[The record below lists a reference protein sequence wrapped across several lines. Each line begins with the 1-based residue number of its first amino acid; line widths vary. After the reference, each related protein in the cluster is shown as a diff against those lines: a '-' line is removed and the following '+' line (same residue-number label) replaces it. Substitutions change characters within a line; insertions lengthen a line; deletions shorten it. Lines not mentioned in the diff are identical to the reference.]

1 MPGCCAA
8 IWNKCRGACALVLM
22 FCAAG
27 SMAAEDVVVDATQE
41 ASAYLH
47 IFKTNH
53 SRCQSLRRGKMQ
65 MLQNLHPTRTIRY
78 RMRRQ
83 LAGIPQAGLIRDEI
97 APTTDIE
104 DKQSA
109 DALGCELLEGLAQE
123 WSVIRA
129 DFAP

>member
-27 SMAAEDVVVDATQE
+27 SMAAEDAVVDAPQE

-65 MLQNLHPTRTIRY
+65 MLQNRHPARTIRY
-78 RMRRQ
+78 RMRRT
-83 LAGIPQAGLIRDEI
+83 LAGIPQAGLIRDDI
-97 APTTDIE
+97 APTDIE
-104 DKQSA
+104 DSA
-109 DALGCELLEGLAQE
+109 DALGCELLNGLAQE

-129 DFAP
+129 DFVP